1 MPHRASSPLGVEP
14 FAEGGSVLTR
24 LAKSVLGK
32 PDTVKIPGV
41 GEIGAHPIKEFED
54 VAAQFAKRYGN
65 EYPIQRYPEFDED
78 RARQIAAA
86 YDAMKHDPAD
96 PRVKRSY
103 DALIDE
109 TMDQYRALSGTGAK
123 FEFLKPGEGDPYAA
137 SPSLGYHDLI
147 TNGRLKVFP
156 TDQGFGTLNDISDNP
171 LLRRVGRVG
180 DLDNATANDAFRVVH
195 DALGHF
201 GPGNP
206 FFRHQGE
213 ERAWN
218 AHSRSFSPDA
228 LPAATSETR
237 GQNSWVNFGPHAEG
251 NRGASGADTTY
262 ADQKTGLLPDWMY
275 ETPKYGEGGAVLKN
289 ARRFL
294 IDPLRESFPGIYKNP
309 NALIDDAKEHLVPD
323 PGKEGPMYRLFGH
336 TRDSLDELS
345 QGDRRFDTITPA
357 LGVEHP
363 VRLSGTADISPN
375 VLTRRN
381 AGRLSNIIGEAL
393 DDPQL
398 RTTRSWYEMSPL
410 YDRMN
415 QLGTGDA
422 AMKKLNNTMAVMSA
436 GSDPRTEINRGFHA
450 NWLANEGRLDDFIRH
465 GGTPDHE
472 RDSDFPDDLRSI
484 LGHAYHGSAQVPGLL
499 ESQFAGRPWPGQGR
513 HKVPTYAA
521 ATDPV
526 HPYSARPVADSH
538 FNRILGYPD
547 VATATTR
554 AGREGVPTGTQYA
567 DIVPWFN
574 KIAEGVDTR
583 PRDAQALLWN
593 VGGPQTGVRYIGP
606 PKLEMIADY
615 MDEVAKLRQIDP
627 RKARDQLLSGEIG
640 GAWDHGTEAPFARGG
655 HVDDFDNAYQS
666 QYYGEGGLVE
676 RLARAAKLG
685 FDTSRPWYHS
695 ALSPIDQFEPHGKF
709 MGRSGISGIHL
720 VDSPEVASRYLDR
733 YGDIDYKGD
742 PFTKNI
748 MPLYANPGRSLR
760 LQPDERLQSSIQM
773 GAPLPEGY
781 TSPLSGMGYDSLR
794 RMDAISRR
802 GSVRHVD
809 PGSPGSMTHEELV
822 LNDPSRVRSI
832 FDNFEDGYAR
842 GGSVD
847 DDMLGYASMNLYD
860 HGGLVSGYFRS

>member
-1 MPHRASSPLGVEP
+1 MRALNRMGDERGLVQLRPVNEGEMRHPIEERLQILLDKYFPDGGRTIIRPQDSHLYDAAGVGRARVPSPIYEEP
-14 FAEGGSVLTR
+14 FQTGGPVLSR
-24 LAKSVLGK
+24 IAKSVLGK
-32 PDTVKIPGV
+32 PDRVKIPGV
-41 GEIGAHPIKEFED
+41 GEIDAHPIREFED
-54 VAAQFAKRYGN
+54 VASSFARRYGN
-65 EYPIQRYPEFDED
+65 EYPIQQYPEFDEA
-78 RARQIAAA
+78 RAKKIAEA
-86 YDAMKHDPAD
+86 YELMKHDPLN
-96 PRVKRSY
+96 PQVKRSY
-103 DALIDE
+103 EALIDE
-109 TMDQYRALSGTGAK
+109 TMDQYRALEGTGAK
-123 FEFLKPGEGDPYAA
+123 FEFLKPGEGDPYAP

-156 TDQGFGTLNDISDNP
+156 TESGFGTLNDISDNP

-180 DLDNATANDAFRVVH
+180 DLENATANDAFRVVH

-206 FFRHQGE
+206 FFRHKGE

-218 AHSRSFSPDA
+218 AHARSFSPEA
-228 LPAATSETR
+228 LGAATSETR
-237 GQNSWVNFGPHAEG
+237 GQNSWLNFGPYGEK
-251 NRGASGADTTY
+251 NRTALGADTTF
-262 ADQKTGLLPDWMY
+262 ADQKTGLLPEWMY
-275 ETPKYGEGGAVLKN
+275 DPETRGYKDGGKVLKA

-294 IDPLRESFPGIYKNP
+294 IDPLRESYPGIYKDP
-309 NALIDDAKEHLVPD
+309 DVLVREAREHLVPD

-345 QGDRRFDTITPA
+345 QGERRFDSITPF
-357 LGVEHP
+357 LGIEHP

-381 AGRLSNIIGEAL
+381 AGRISDIIGEAL
-393 DDPQL
+393 EDPQL

-410 YDRMN
+410 YDRMS
-415 QLGTGDA
+415 QIGTGDA

-450 NWLANEGRLDDFIRH
+450 NWLANEGRLDDFIRY

-472 RDSDFPDDLRSI
+472 RGSDFPDDLRS
-484 LGHAYHGSAQVPGLL
+484 LMGHAYHGTAQVPGLL

-547 VATATTR
+547 VAPATTR
-554 AGREGVPTGTQYA
+554 AGREGVPTGTQYS

-615 MDEVAKLRQIDP
+615 MDEVARLRQIDP

-640 GAWDHGTEAPFARGG
+640 GAWDHGTKAPFARGG
-655 HVDDFDNAYQS
+655 SVDDFDNAYQS
-666 QYYGEGGLVE
+666 QYYAQGGAV
-676 RLARAAKLG
+676 
-685 FDTSRPWYHS
+685 
-695 ALSPIDQFEPHGKF
+695 SP
-709 MGRSGISGIHL
+709 
-720 VDSPEVASRYLDR
+720 A
-733 YGDIDYKGD
+733 
-742 PFTKNI
+742 
-748 MPLYANPGRSLR
+748 
-760 LQPDERLQSSIQM
+760 DE
-773 GAPLPEGY
+773 A
-781 TSPLSGMGYDSLR
+781 
-794 RMDAISRR
+794 
-802 GSVRHVD
+802 
-809 PGSPGSMTHEELV
+809 
-822 LNDPSRVRSI
+822 
-832 FDNFEDGYAR
+832 
-842 GGSVD
+842 
-847 DDMLGYASMNLYD
+847 LGYFSM
-860 HGGLVSGYFRS
+860 YFS